1 MDNIQNEKAKRND
14 EGIINVMN
22 EKNIQTEEENYYS
35 QENDLIEEY
44 TNNNDTDNT
53 TTANDDL
60 IFNDDSISDYDE
72 QEINSL
78 EEDTEYKES
87 RTNNIK
93 KLTLL
98 IVIVIL
104 LISIFMF
111 VQNGKRIQENNLH
124 QDQKM
129 VFNEEEDTAKLAEEY
144 YNKANDGKES
154 KEIEKNNS
162 TNDKIAKVVVYD
174 EKAEQEK
181 MKDPDFAK
189 QESFAKRN
197 NPFVPSQILEKSNA
211 VVGSY
216 ELVEP
221 DIPEQDLEE
230 VTNLTQTTV
239 SGILYDREMPA
250 AIINLSGKD
259 QLVRKGDRINGYLIT
274 NITQDKV
281 IVKYGT
287 NIYRVSVGQAIGD
300 EGIHFNEA
308 ATNNLQNR
316 FGGKYTRGQ
325 KVIKMNSNN

>member
-1 MDNIQNEKAKRND
+1 
-14 EGIINVMN
+14 MN

-35 QENDLIEEY
+35 QESDLIEEY
-44 TNNNDTDNT
+44 AINNTNNDSIDY
-53 TTANDDL
+53 
-60 IFNDDSISDYDE
+60 NDDSLEGDSLEGD
-72 QEINSL
+72 NL
-78 EEDTEYKES
+78 EEDTEDKES
-87 RTNNIK
+87 RNNNIK
-93 KLTLL
+93 KLTIL
-98 IVIVIL
+98 IAILIL
-104 LISIFMF
+104 LVSIFMF
-111 VQNGKRIQENNLH
+111 NKNGKNVQENNLP

-144 YNKANDGKES
+144 YNKANNGQES

-162 TNDKIAKVVVYD
+162 SNDKIAKVVVYD

-197 NPFVPSQILEKSNA
+197 NPFVPSQILERSNA

-216 ELVEP
+216 ELVAP
-221 DIPEQDLEE
+221 DVPQENIEE
-230 VTNLTQTTV
+230 VTSLTETTV

-259 QLVRKGDRINGYLIT
+259 QLVRKGDRINGYLIM

-281 IVKYGT
+281 IVKYGN

-316 FGGKYTRGQ
+316 FGGKYTSGK
-325 KVIKMNSNN
+325 KVIKMNSNNEN